1 MAASFETRGFGG
13 TSWRTLEKREGVV
26 GGGILLLLPGR
37 GREECGYAN

>member
-13 TSWRTLEKREGVV
+13 TSLRTLEKTEGV

-37 GREECGYAN
+37 GREECGYTN